1 MSVRILCSISVG
13 LALSGCAETSVQIR
27 SRAARDLSCAEEHT
41 RIVDA
46 EAGVYRMEGC
56 GLVASYVCAENSAL
70 DMHCDRVYLG
80 KMPEAP
86 TRKTGGGASL
96 AKAR

>member
-1 MSVRILCSISVG
+1 MRVRILCSISVG
-13 LALSGCAETSVQIR
+13 LALIGCAETSVQIR
-27 SRAARDLSCAEEHT
+27 GRAARDFSCAEEHT

-70 DMHCDRVYLG
+70 DMHCDRVYLA
-80 KMPEAP
+80 KIQDAP
-86 TRKTGGGASL
+86 ARKAVGGASL

>member
-1 MSVRILCSISVG
+1 MRLRILISFS
-13 LALSGCAETSVQIR
+13 LALIGCAETSVQVR
-27 SRAARDLSCAEEHT
+27 SRAARDFSCAQEHT

-70 DMHCDRVYLG
+70 DMHCDRVYFG
-80 KMPEAP
+80 KVPDAP
-86 TRKTGGGASL
+86 ARKPGAGSTL

>member
-1 MSVRILCSISVG
+1 M
-13 LALSGCAETSVQIR
+13 
-27 SRAARDLSCAEEHT
+27 
-41 RIVDA
+41 DA
-46 EAGVYRMEGC
+46 EGGVYRLEGC

-80 KMPEAP
+80 KIPDAP
-86 TRKTGGGASL
+86 KGKVGGGSSF

>member
-1 MSVRILCSISVG
+1 MI
-13 LALSGCAETSVQIR
+13 GCAETSVQVR
-27 SRAARDLSCAEEHT
+27 SRAAHDFSCAQEHT

-70 DMHCDRVYLG
+70 DMHCDRVYFG
-80 KMPEAP
+80 KMTDAP
-86 TRKTGGGASL
+86 VRKTGERSSL